1 MNKISL
7 SVEQR
12 VETGK
17 GPARRLRETGKIP
30 AVLYGKKTEPRK
42 LSVDVREFRIAME
55 QGGRNPLLDLK
66 VTENGKVVAT
76 RVAVLK
82 ERQMRPV
89 DGGLVHLDFLEV
101 LMDEPIEVTVPLE
114 FEGKPVGID
123 KGGLFQPSTRELRVM
138 CLPVD
143 IPAAIT
149 IDVSGLDIGDSI
161 HIGQITLPK
170 GVTSVQDAEVALAS
184 VVAPMKEEAPIEE
197 APAVEE
203 QKSESTS

>member
-17 GPARRLRETGKIP
+17 GPARRLRVTGRVP

-42 LSVDVREFRIAME
+42 LSVDVREFRKAME
-55 QGGRNPLLDLK
+55 EGGRNPLLDLK
-66 VTENGKVVAT
+66 VTENGEIVAT

-89 DGGLVHLDFLEV
+89 DGSLVHLDFLEV
-101 LMDEPIEVTVPLE
+101 LMDEPIEVTVPIE

-123 KGGLFQPSTRELRVM
+123 KGGLFQPVTRELRVM
-138 CLPVD
+138 CLPDD
-143 IPAAIT
+143 IPSSIT
-149 IDVSGLDIGDSI
+149 VDVSGLDIGDSV
-161 HIGQITLPK
+161 HIGAITLPK
-170 GVTSVQDAEVALAS
+170 GVTAVQDAGISLAS
-184 VVAPMKEEAPIEE
+184 VATPMKEEVPAEE
-197 APAVEE
+197 AAPAEE
-203 QKSESTS
+203 EKPEPTS

>member
-17 GPARRLRETGKIP
+17 GPARRLRVTGKVP
-30 AVLYGKKTEPRK
+30 AVLYGRKTEPRK
-42 LSVDVREFRIAME
+42 LSVDVREFRKAME

-66 VTENGKVVAT
+66 VTEDGKVVAT

-82 ERQMRPV
+82 ERQTRPV
-89 DGGLVHLDFLEV
+89 DGSLVHLDFLEI
-101 LMDEPIEVTVPLE
+101 LMDEPIEVTVAIE

-123 KGGLFQPSTRELRVM
+123 KGGLFQPVTRELRVM
-138 CLPVD
+138 CLPDDIPSSITVD
-143 IPAAIT
+143 I
-149 IDVSGLDIGDSI
+149 SGLDIGDSV

-170 GVTSVQDAEVALAS
+170 GVSAVQDAGVSLAS
-184 VVAPMKEEAPIEE
+184 VAAPMKEEVPVEE
-197 APAVEE
+197 APPTEE
-203 QKSESTS
+203 EKPESTS

>member
-17 GPARRLRETGKIP
+17 GPARRLRVTGRVP

-42 LSVDVREFRIAME
+42 LSVDVREFRKAME
-55 QGGRNPLLDLK
+55 EGGRNPLLDLK
-66 VTENGKVVAT
+66 VTENGEIVAT

-89 DGGLVHLDFLEV
+89 DGSLVHLDFLEV
-101 LMDEPIEVTVPLE
+101 LMDEPIEVTVPIE

-123 KGGLFQPSTRELRVM
+123 KGGMFQPVTRELRVM
-138 CLPVD
+138 CLPDD
-143 IPAAIT
+143 IPSSIT
-149 IDVSGLDIGDSI
+149 VDVSGLDIGDSL
-161 HIGQITLPK
+161 HIGAITLPK
-170 GVTSVQDAEVALAS
+170 GVSAVQDAGVSLAS
-184 VVAPMKEEAPIEE
+184 VATPMKEEVPVEE
-197 APAVEE
+197 AAPTEE
-203 QKSESTS
+203 EKPEPTS

>member
-17 GPARRLRETGKIP
+17 GPARRLRVTGKVP
-30 AVLYGKKTEPRK
+30 AVLYGRKTEPRK
-42 LSVDVREFRIAME
+42 LSVDVREFRKAME

-66 VTENGKVVAT
+66 VTEDGKVVAT

-89 DGGLVHLDFLEV
+89 DGSLVHLDFLEI
-101 LMDEPIEVTVPLE
+101 LMDEPIEVTVAIE

-123 KGGLFQPSTRELRVM
+123 KGGLFQPVTRELRVM
-138 CLPVD
+138 CLPDDIPSSITVD
-143 IPAAIT
+143 I
-149 IDVSGLDIGDSI
+149 SGLDIGDSV

-170 GVTSVQDAEVALAS
+170 GVSAVQDAGVSLAS
-184 VVAPMKEEAPIEE
+184 VAAPMKEEVPVEE
-197 APAVEE
+197 APPPEE
-203 QKSESTS
+203 EKPESTS

>member
-17 GPARRLRETGKIP
+17 GPARRLRVTGKVP

-42 LSVDVREFRIAME
+42 LSVDVREFRKAME
-55 QGGRNPLLDLK
+55 EGGRNPLLDLK

-89 DGGLVHLDFLEV
+89 DGSLVHLDFLEI
-101 LMDEPIEVTVPLE
+101 LMDEPIEVTVAIE
-114 FEGKPVGID
+114 FQGKPAGLD
-123 KGGLFQPSTRELRVM
+123 KGGLFQPTTRELRVM
-138 CLPVD
+138 CLPDDIPSSITVD
-143 IPAAIT
+143 I
-149 IDVSGLDIGDSI
+149 SGLDIGDSV
-161 HIGQITLPK
+161 HIGEITLPK
-170 GVTSVQDAEVALAS
+170 GVSAVQDAGVSLAS
-184 VVAPMKEEAPIEE
+184 VAAPMKEEVPVEE
-197 APAVEE
+197 AAPAEE
-203 QKSESTS
+203 EKPEPTS

>member
-17 GPARRLRETGKIP
+17 GPARRLRVIGKVP

-42 LSVDVREFRIAME
+42 LSVDAREFRKAME
-55 QGGRNPLLDLK
+55 EGGRNPLLDLK

-89 DGGLVHLDFLEV
+89 DGSLIHLDFQEV
-101 LMDEPIEVTVPLE
+101 LMDEPIEVTVAIE

-123 KGGLFQPSTRELRVM
+123 KGGMFQPVTRELRVL
-138 CLPVD
+138 CLPDD
-143 IPAAIT
+143 IPSSIT
-149 IDVSGLDIGDSI
+149 VDVSGLDIGDSV
-161 HIGQITLPK
+161 HIGAITLPK
-170 GVTSVQDAEVALAS
+170 GVSAVQDAGVSLAS
-184 VVAPMKEEAPIEE
+184 VAAPMKEEVPGEE
-197 APAVEE
+197 AAAEE
-203 QKSESTS
+203 EKPEPTT

>member
-1 MNKISL
+1 MNKVSL

-17 GPARRLRETGKIP
+17 GPARRLRVIGKVP

-42 LSVDVREFRIAME
+42 LSVDAREFRKAME
-55 QGGRNPLLDLK
+55 EGGRNPLLDLK

-89 DGGLVHLDFLEV
+89 DGSLVHLDFHEV
-101 LMDEPIEVTVPLE
+101 LMDEPIEVTVAIE

-123 KGGLFQPSTRELRVM
+123 KGGLFQPVTRELRVL
-138 CLPVD
+138 CLPDD
-143 IPAAIT
+143 IPSSIT
-149 IDVSGLDIGDSI
+149 VDVSGLDIGDSV
-161 HIGQITLPK
+161 HIGAITLPK
-170 GVTSVQDAEVALAS
+170 GVSAVQDAGVSLAS
-184 VVAPMKEEAPIEE
+184 VAAPMKEEVPGEE
-197 APAVEE
+197 AAAEE
-203 QKSESTS
+203 EKPEPTS

>member
-17 GPARRLRETGKIP
+17 GPARRLRVTGRVP

-42 LSVDVREFRIAME
+42 LSVDVREFRKAME
-55 QGGRNPLLDLK
+55 EGGRNPLLDLK
-66 VTENGKVVAT
+66 VTENGEIVAT

-89 DGGLVHLDFLEV
+89 DGSLVHLDFHEV
-101 LMDEPIEVTVPLE
+101 LMDEPIEVTVPIE

-123 KGGLFQPSTRELRVM
+123 KGGLFQPVTRELRVM
-138 CLPVD
+138 CLPDD
-143 IPAAIT
+143 IPSSIT
-149 IDVSGLDIGDSI
+149 VDVSGLDIGDSV
-161 HIGQITLPK
+161 HIGAITLPK
-170 GVTSVQDAEVALAS
+170 GVTAVQDAGISLAS
-184 VVAPMKEEAPIEE
+184 VATPMKEEVPAEE
-197 APAVEE
+197 AAPAEE
-203 QKSESTS
+203 EKPEPTS